1 MQKAAHYPC
10 RVVGRLLVLIAGR
23 LCSRAGVRH
32 SIPEGRQQLFALA
45 ENFMPAMHMPW
56 SRSTVAPVNDW
67 ALFQYVRVTL
77 LVGAWYVTSRLP
89 ALDVSATGA
98 LLEVAMAGEPL
109 VPVPVTVEA

>member
-1 MQKAAHYPC
+1 MQP
-10 RVVGRLLVLIAGR
+10 
-23 LCSRAGVRH
+23 STGVRH

-98 LLEVAMAGEPL
+98 LLEVAMAGESL